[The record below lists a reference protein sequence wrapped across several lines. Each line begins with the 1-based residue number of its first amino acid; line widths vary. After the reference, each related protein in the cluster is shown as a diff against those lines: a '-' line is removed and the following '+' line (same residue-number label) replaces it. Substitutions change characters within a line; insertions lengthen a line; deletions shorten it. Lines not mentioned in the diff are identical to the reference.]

1 MQINSKSHRSYIY
14 FIILPVLIL
23 AGCTSE
29 QPSNVESGTL
39 NQILHIGNGTEPQ
52 GLDPH
57 FVTGVSE
64 HNIITSLIEGLVI
77 KHPEN
82 LTPEPGMAESWQIS
96 DDGKS
101 YTFYIRDDAE
111 WSNGEPVTADDFV
124 YSWRRALTPSLG
136 NQYSYMLYPVKNA
149 ENFNNGTLTDF
160 NQVGIQAVNS
170 KTLKVTLNQSTPYFL
185 GILDHYST
193 FPVHQNTIEKHGEI
207 DTRGSEWT
215 RAGNFVGNGP
225 FVLKEWV
232 QNKII
237 IVEKNP
243 NYWDA
248 NTVKLD
254 EIHFHPVDQ
263 PNTEERL
270 FRTGQLHITYSTPP
284 EKIQT
289 YLNENPDLI
298 KTHPYLG
305 TYFYRI
311 NTTVPHLEDNRVR
324 QALAMTIDRSAIVEK
339 ITKGGQ
345 IPAYTLTPPDTLG
358 YTSESSITYDP
369 EKARMLL
376 SEAGFPNG
384 ENFPETQILFNTL
397 DTHRLIAEAIQQMWK
412 KELNIN
418 ITLYNQEWKVYL
430 DTESSMNYQ
439 ISRAAWIGD
448 YVDPNTFLEMF
459 VSYSGI
465 NRTGWSN
472 PDYDRLIEMAAQEPN
487 QDARYEYFQQAEQI
501 LNQEVPIIPIY
512 TYSKVFLIS
521 PSVKGWHPNI
531 LDHHP
536 YKYVYLQQL
545 NPEG

>member
-1 MQINSKSHRSYIY
+1 MILKVNIGNSTIKMQINSKSHRSYIY

-101 YTFYIRDDAE
+101 YTFYIRDDAL

-193 FPVHQNTIEKHGEI
+193 FPVHQNTIEKHGDI

-215 RAGNFVGNGP
+215 RGGNFVGKGT
-225 FVLKEWV
+225 FVL
-232 QNKII
+232 
-237 IVEKNP
+237 
-243 NYWDA
+243 
-248 NTVKLD
+248 
-254 EIHFHPVDQ
+254 
-263 PNTEERL
+263 
-270 FRTGQLHITYSTPP
+270 
-284 EKIQT
+284 
-289 YLNENPDLI
+289 
-298 KTHPYLG
+298 
-305 TYFYRI
+305 
-311 NTTVPHLEDNRVR
+311 
-324 QALAMTIDRSAIVEK
+324 
-339 ITKGGQ
+339 
-345 IPAYTLTPPDTLG
+345 
-358 YTSESSITYDP
+358 
-369 EKARMLL
+369 
-376 SEAGFPNG
+376 
-384 ENFPETQILFNTL
+384 
-397 DTHRLIAEAIQQMWK
+397 
-412 KELNIN
+412 
-418 ITLYNQEWKVYL
+418 
-430 DTESSMNYQ
+430 
-439 ISRAAWIGD
+439 
-448 YVDPNTFLEMF
+448 
-459 VSYSGI
+459 
-465 NRTGWSN
+465 
-472 PDYDRLIEMAAQEPN
+472 
-487 QDARYEYFQQAEQI
+487 
-501 LNQEVPIIPIY
+501 
-512 TYSKVFLIS
+512 
-521 PSVKGWHPNI
+521 
-531 LDHHP
+531 
-536 YKYVYLQQL
+536 
-545 NPEG
+545 

>member
-1 MQINSKSHRSYIY
+1 
-14 FIILPVLIL
+14 
-23 AGCTSE
+23 
-29 QPSNVESGTL
+29 
-39 NQILHIGNGTEPQ
+39 
-52 GLDPH
+52 
-57 FVTGVSE
+57 
-64 HNIITSLIEGLVI
+64 
-77 KHPEN
+77 
-82 LTPEPGMAESWQIS
+82 
-96 DDGKS
+96 
-101 YTFYIRDDAE
+101 
-111 WSNGEPVTADDFV
+111 
-124 YSWRRALTPSLG
+124 
-136 NQYSYMLYPVKNA
+136 
-149 ENFNNGTLTDF
+149 
-160 NQVGIQAVNS
+160 
-170 KTLKVTLNQSTPYFL
+170 
-185 GILDHYST
+185 
-193 FPVHQNTIEKHGEI
+193 
-207 DTRGSEWT
+207 
-215 RAGNFVGNGP
+215 
-225 FVLKEWV
+225 
-232 QNKII
+232 
-237 IVEKNP
+237 
-243 NYWDA
+243 
-248 NTVKLD
+248 
-254 EIHFHPVDQ
+254 
-263 PNTEERL
+263 
-270 FRTGQLHITYSTPP
+270 
-284 EKIQT
+284 
-289 YLNENPDLI
+289 
-298 KTHPYLG
+298 
-305 TYFYRI
+305 
-311 NTTVPHLEDNRVR
+311 
-324 QALAMTIDRSAIVEK
+324 
-339 ITKGGQ
+339 
-345 IPAYTLTPPDTLG
+345 
-358 YTSESSITYDP
+358 
-369 EKARMLL
+369 MLL